1 MKAGAPPKSP
11 YGRKQTPRKPP
22 PPPLA
27 PAAPPPPPPRRHRAR
42 GASAKPPPPP
52 VKLEDEVVAFLKRL
66 YQSHTASKTA
76 VTHADC
82 KMYAKAHHTQNIT
95 ADDICTWFEAQASAK
110 AVRDKEWE
118 VRKERT
124 LTEED
129 IAMLEV
135 DAWAKRAASAAPASA
150 GAPVADPLRWM
161 TDRPETTGSRAG
173 WLGTE
178 TVGASSNVE
187 VVSEGV
193 PPR

>member
-1 MKAGAPPKSP
+1 
-11 YGRKQTPRKPP
+11 
-22 PPPLA
+22 
-27 PAAPPPPPPRRHRAR
+27 
-42 GASAKPPPPP
+42 
-52 VKLEDEVVAFLKRL
+52 VAFLKRL
-66 YQSHTASKTA
+66 YQSHPAGYE
-76 VTHADC
+76 VTPADC
-82 KMYAKAHHTQNIT
+82 EMYAKALVAATPDRDPPKSNIT
-95 ADDICTWFEAQASAK
+95 DKDICTWFEAQASAT
-110 AVRDKEWE
+110 AARDKEWE